1 MLGVIDVIGQRI
13 GVSGD
18 DGESFVFLSRI
29 LVQPTVVDA
38 GHREDRFIFHIYIIR
53 YLVCSFMPP
62 FKIAG
67 TGHYAPFLH
76 DRFAERRFLENGIRT
91 GIECHLSYFCRILFA
106 SYPERDESPVENLY
120 FVRRSNDRISGESER
135 IHMILFVKNA
145 LVNLDYIRLAS
156 VAGGNF
162 DGFG

>member
-1 MLGVIDVIGQRI
+1 
-13 GVSGD
+13 
-18 DGESFVFLSRI
+18 
-29 LVQPTVVDA
+29 
-38 GHREDRFIFHIYIIR
+38 
-53 YLVCSFMPP
+53 MPP
-62 FKIAG
+62 FKVAG

-76 DRFAERRFLENGIRT
+76 DRFAERRFLENGIHT

-156 VAGGNF
+156 VTGGNF